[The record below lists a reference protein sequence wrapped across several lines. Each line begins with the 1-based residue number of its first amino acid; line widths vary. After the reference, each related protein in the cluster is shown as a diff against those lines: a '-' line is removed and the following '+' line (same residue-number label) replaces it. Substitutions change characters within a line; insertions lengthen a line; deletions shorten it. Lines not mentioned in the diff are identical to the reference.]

1 MFRGERVCVCVYVC
15 VCLGVRYNHFT
26 RECRG
31 VSVCVWVGVC
41 VCVCV
46 IEAVKEGR
54 LLNFKGQEF

>member
-1 MFRGERVCVCVYVC
+1 MCVCVC

-31 VSVCVWVGVC
+31 VGVYVDGCMC

-46 IEAVKEGR
+46 IEAVKKGR
-54 LLNFKGQEF
+54 LFNFKGQ

>member
-1 MFRGERVCVCVYVC
+1 MCVCVCVC
-15 VCLGVRYNHFT
+15 LCLGVRYNHFT

-31 VSVCVWVGVC
+31 VSVCVGGCMCVC

-54 LLNFKGQEF
+54 LFNFKGQ